1 MANSATRLFVP
12 IIITLF
18 TLQLA
23 NAKDKSEADVIIN
36 SQQDLLASKEKYDP
50 RDELVSIKCNKKLL
64 EIFGLTG
71 DKQSK
76 SSRARADTQSY
87 CRRNKMSCCSSGNIR
102 SMNPGFAKG
111 ATAFRAR
118 FEVVEE
124 LFSLFRGPAFD
135 DFLSQHSDK
144 VECHNHVKD
153 LEVTIEGIKFTFFDE
168 AFSQYHQQMI
178 MNMLMDTENY
188 MKKNLWYYGDVVC
201 TICNPDLQQYFKLNK
216 SGSSMLA
223 HTNTCSEMLEERE
236 FEKNLYIAYEEFLR
250 PVFEFSVCVTK
261 GEAEA
266 KAEDENSEEESETAL
281 KPIDTD
287 GVDKFIQTLDICWED
302 QEVGEES
309 CMEFC
314 TKSLRSYVFP
324 IPNLM
329 TNYHLMLKGIFEA
342 WDGADIDEYYQTT
355 KGRSFSSTNQEDP
368 INFFANNENWT
379 NYKFDALDWSFD
391 STQGHNLYKEIISKK
406 YLDFAH
412 TGILSVLAV
421 MVSALA
427 LF

>member
-18 TLQLA
+18 TLQLTITA
-23 NAKDKSEADVIIN
+23 AKSKVNAVTN
-36 SQQDLLASKEKYDP
+36 SQQDLLKSIEKYDP
-50 RDELVSIKCNKKLL
+50 RDELVPTKCNKKLL

-76 SSRARADTQSY
+76 SSRAKADAQSY
-87 CRRNKMSCCSSGNIR
+87 CRRNKMSCCSSSNIQ

-135 DFLSQHSDK
+135 DFVSQHADK
-144 VECHNHVKD
+144 VECHPHVSD
-153 LEVTIEGIKFTFFDE
+153 LEVTIEGIKFNFFDE

-201 TICNPDLQQYFKLNK
+201 TICNPGLQNYFNLNK
-216 SGSSMLA
+216 DGSSMLA

-261 GEAEA
+261 GKEAA
-266 KAEDENSEEESETAL
+266 VAEDENSLEDAQNSL

-287 GVDKFIQTLDICWED
+287 GVEDFIQTLDECWED
-302 QEVGEES
+302 QEVGEEK
-309 CMEFC
+309 CVAFC
-314 TKSLRSYVFP
+314 SKSLRSYVFP

-329 TNYHLMLKGIFEA
+329 TNYHMILKGIFEA
-342 WDGADIDEYYQTT
+342 WDDADIDEYYETT
-355 KGRSFSSTNQEDP
+355 KGRAFSSTNQEDP

-379 NYKFDALDWSFD
+379 NYKFDDLEWSYD

-412 TGILSVLAV
+412 TGVLSVLAV